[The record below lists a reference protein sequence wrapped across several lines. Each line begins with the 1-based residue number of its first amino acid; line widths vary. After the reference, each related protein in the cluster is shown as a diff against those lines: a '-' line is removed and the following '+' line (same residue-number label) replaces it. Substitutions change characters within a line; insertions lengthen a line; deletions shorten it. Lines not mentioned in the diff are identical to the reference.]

1 MKYMDRAQWIK
12 TGTTEQRRQWA
23 KEHPLCWILEY
34 QPTILLPGKG
44 FIPYEPWPFQQ
55 DFLKCRERY
64 RAINK
69 PRQCG
74 ISTTAAAEAAWE
86 FDNVP
91 GAQIVIIS
99 KDKDAAVNFHKY
111 VYGFLKS
118 VRKNNPQAPK
128 LVKENERETTNVNG
142 ARIVSLAAGK
152 EAGRSFS
159 ATHLFF
165 DELAFAQYAEEIWQA
180 ASATLAQTKG
190 RVTAISTPKGKAN
203 LFYTIFDSPPQ
214 IVNGKKT
221 GLNEMGFKTFDY
233 KWWDVPTYNP
243 FYDEYIV
250 ARDIAVNAGRDP
262 LKDKMVLH
270 LIERA
275 KKEGEWYRSERP
287 KYHDLSWRQEFEGAF
302 DANAGTVFS
311 TRSIERVFKRNYL
324 EEVRDPQGL
333 VTEWYTDPSIKFE
346 KILDDAGNDTG
357 EVKVVGNHIFY
368 TGIDLG
374 RKGDPTVIITYD
386 TADYDPRQRDALGR
400 CTAPAKIVDYK
411 WIEPGTCE
419 WSEIERIAKAHL
431 RRWKPESQHDGTGTG
446 DQFGESMYGYSEPFA
461 FTKDSKR
468 GIVTTIQHA
477 FDYGAV
483 IMPKIRQMY
492 REHVKYEWDDED
504 IVQDTVMANGLAIS
518 QFYDG
523 GSEVVLGFER
533 VEFMSEAVPA

>member
-1 MKYMDRAQWIK
+1 MKYWTRKEWVKAYPNQD
-12 TGTTEQRRQWA
+12 ERRYWA
-23 KEHPLCWILEY
+23 TKRPMAWILEY

-55 DFLKCRERY
+55 DFLNCRERF

-86 FDNVP
+86 FDNIP

-99 KDKDAAVNFHKY
+99 KDRDAAINFHKY
-111 VYGFLKS
+111 VYNVLYS
-118 VRKNNPQAPK
+118 VRKNNSNAPRLIK
-128 LVKENERETTNVNG
+128 TNERETTNANG
-142 ARIVSLAAGK
+142 SRIVSLAAGK

-214 IVNGKKT
+214 IINGKKT

-243 FYDEYIV
+243 FYDQYI
-250 ARDIAVNAGRDP
+250 AAQEAG
-262 LKDKMVLH
+262 DKKAEAH
-270 LIERA
+270 WIEKA
-275 KKEGEWYRSERP
+275 KKEGEWFRSERP
-287 KYHDLSWRQEFEGAF
+287 KYTELSWRQEFEGAF

-311 TRSIERVFKRNYL
+311 TRSIERVFRRNYL
-324 EEVRDPQGL
+324 MEVRDPEHL
-333 VTEWYTDPSIKFE
+333 VSDWWSLNEDGQPDKNRIY
-346 KILDDAGNDTG
+346 
-357 EVKVVGNHIFY
+357 Y

-374 RKGDPTVIITYD
+374 RKGDPTVILTYD
-386 TADYDPRQRDALGR
+386 ITDYDPKERDVFGR
-400 CTAPAKIVDYK
+400 ITAPARLVDYK
-411 WIEPGTCE
+411 WIEPGTLE
-419 WSEIERIAKAHL
+419 WSEIERVAKTHL
-431 RRWKPESQHDGTGTG
+431 QLWQSESQHDGTGTG

-483 IMPKIRQMY
+483 ILPKIRQLY
-492 REHVKYEWDDED
+492 REHVKYEWDDEE

-523 GSEVVLGFER
+523 GSEVILGFER
-533 VEFMSEAVPA
+533 VDFMSEAQPA